1 MFLFYF
7 FEYIGG
13 VNNLHYEHTVNTWR
27 RETVYREQLSH
38 DKNGKT
44 MVKRI
49 RSLVFPACAALL
61 LAPALAAGQ
70 PAPVRIDGNTLLP
83 ASTLDGL
90 TAGMAG
96 QAPDLPAL
104 TALAARVQAAYRDA
118 GYGGVVA
125 YVPPQES
132 SDGVLVIRVV
142 EGRLAKVRI
151 SGNQH
156 FSDANVRAGL
166 PHLRQGETPQVRA
179 IDRDIQLT
187 NSNPSKHANVSLTA
201 GEHPGEIDADIIVSD
216 ESPLRYLVGYNN
228 TGNGMTGR
236 HRLSIGVEH
245 ANLFDRDHVGT
256 LQIQTSPSEPG
267 RVRIYS
273 GGYRIPLYAH
283 AASFD
288 AFVAHSSVSNGTTA
302 TTAGPLTFRGRGTI
316 VGLRANRHLAR
327 VGEYDHQL
335 TLGLDRRAYDDDCAL
350 GDFGAAGCGSAAVDV
365 TTVPVS
371 LAYTGQKSGAA
382 LAYGFSATVSTNA
395 GGSAQHTFEAARA
408 GARRRYVLSRFTTFF
423 QKPLTARYAL
433 QARAEVQASAHSL
446 ISAEKFGIGG
456 AATVR
461 GYTERELSGDSG
473 LLLRL
478 EASGAS
484 IDWASGL
491 RLRPYLFV
499 DHGRVS
505 NRGGLPCRGVDAT
518 SCHLTG
524 AGIGARLAL
533 PRRASATLDIA
544 RAMESGATSEIGEVR
559 AHAAVNLAF

>member
-1 MFLFYF
+1 
-7 FEYIGG
+7 
-13 VNNLHYEHTVNTWR
+13 
-27 RETVYREQLSH
+27 
-38 DKNGKT
+38 

-49 RSLVFPACAALL
+49 RSLLVPPCVFLV
-61 LAPALAAGQ
+61 LAPALAAG
-70 PAPVRIDGNTLLP
+70 PTSPVRIEGNTLLP
-83 ASTLDGL
+83 EATLAGL
-90 TAGMAG
+90 TADLAG
-96 QAPDLPAL
+96 AAPDLAAL
-104 TALAARVQAAYRDA
+104 NALAARIQAAYRDA

-132 SDGVLVIRVV
+132 TDGVLVLRVV
-142 EGRLAKVRI
+142 EGKLAALRI

-156 FSDANVRAGL
+156 FNDANIRAGL
-166 PHLRQGETPQVRA
+166 PHLRQGETPRVRA

-201 GEHPGEIDADIIVSD
+201 GARPGEIDADIVVTD

-228 TGNGMTGR
+228 TGNSMTGP

-245 ANLFDRDHVGT
+245 ANLFDRDHVAT
-256 LQIQTSPSEPG
+256 LQYQTSPSEPG

-273 GGYRIPLYAH
+273 AGYRIPLYAH

-316 VGLRANRHLAR
+316 VGLRANRHLTR
-327 VGEYDHQL
+327 IGEYDHQL

-350 GDFGAAGCGSAAVDV
+350 GEFGAAGCGTAAVDV

-395 GGSAQHTFEAARA
+395 GGSAARTFEAARP
-408 GARRRYVLSRFTTFF
+408 GAKRRYVLARLTSFI
-423 QKPLTARYAL
+423 QKPLTAQYAL
-433 QARAEVQASAHSL
+433 HARAEVQASAHSL

-456 AATVR
+456 SASVR
-461 GYTERELSGDSG
+461 GYAERELSGDSG
-473 LLLRL
+473 MLLRL

-484 IDWASGL
+484 IDWESGL

-505 NRGGLPCRGVDAT
+505 NRGGLPCRGLDAT

-524 AGIGARLAL
+524 AGIGLRLAL
-533 PRRASATLDIA
+533 PRRASASVDVA
-544 RAMESGATSEIGEVR
+544 RAMEDGATSSSGDVR
-559 AHAAVNLAF
+559 GHVALHLAF

>member
-1 MFLFYF
+1 M
-7 FEYIGG
+7 
-13 VNNLHYEHTVNTWR
+13 VN
-27 RETVYREQLSH
+27 
-38 DKNGKT
+38 
-44 MVKRI
+44 RI
-49 RSLVFPACAALL
+49 RSLVIPACAALL
-61 LAPALAAGQ
+61 LAPTLAAAQ
-70 PAPVRIDGNTLLP
+70 PATVRVEGNTLLP
-83 ASTLDGL
+83 EATLARLTDGL
-90 TAGMAG
+90 AG

-104 TALAARVQAAYRDA
+104 NALAARIQAAYRDA

-132 SDGVLVIRVV
+132 SEGVLVVRVV
-142 EGRLAKVRI
+142 EGKLATVRV

-156 FSDANVRAGL
+156 FSTANVRAGL
-166 PHLRQGETPQVRA
+166 AHLREGETPQVRA

-187 NSNPSKHANVSLTA
+187 NSNPAKHANVSLTA
-201 GEHPGEIDADIIVSD
+201 GAHPGEIDAEVVVTD

-228 TGNGMTGR
+228 TGNGMTGP
-236 HRLSIGVEH
+236 HRLSVGIEH

-256 LQIQTSPSEPG
+256 LQFQTSPSEPG

-273 GGYRIPLYAH
+273 GGYRIPLYEH

-288 AFVAHSSVSNGTTA
+288 AFVAHSTVSNGTTA

-327 VGEYDHQL
+327 IGEYDHQL

-371 LAYTGQKSGAA
+371 LAYTGQKSGPA

-395 GGSAQHTFEAARA
+395 GGSAQRVFEAARP
-408 GARRRYVLSRFTTFF
+408 GARRRYVLSRFTTFA
-423 QKPLTARYAL
+423 QVPVTARYSL
-433 QARAEVQASAHSL
+433 NARAEFQASAHSL
-446 ISAEKFGIGG
+446 IAAEKFGIGG
-456 AATVR
+456 SASVR

-473 LLLRL
+473 MLLRV

-484 IDWASGL
+484 IDWDSGL

-505 NRGGLPCRGVDAT
+505 NRGNLPCRGVDAT

-524 AGIGARLAL
+524 AGIGARLVL
-533 PRRASATLDIA
+533 PKRASASLDIA
-544 RAMESGATSEIGEVR
+544 RAMEDGATSSSGDVR
-559 AHAAVNLAF
+559 GHVAINLAF

>member
-1 MFLFYF
+1 
-7 FEYIGG
+7 
-13 VNNLHYEHTVNTWR
+13 
-27 RETVYREQLSH
+27 
-38 DKNGKT
+38 

-49 RSLVFPACAALL
+49 RSLLVPPCAAFALAFAH
-61 LAPALAAGQ
+61 APALAN
-70 PAPVRIDGNTLLP
+70 PTPVRVEGNTLLP
-83 ASTLDGL
+83 EATLAAL
-90 TAGMAG
+90 TAPLAG
-96 QAPDLPAL
+96 QTPDLPAL
-104 TALAARVQAAYRDA
+104 NALAARIQAAYRDA

-132 SDGVLVIRVV
+132 NDGVLVLRVV
-142 EGRLAKVRI
+142 EGKLAAVRM

-156 FSDANVRAGL
+156 FSTANVRAGL
-166 PHLRQGETPQVRA
+166 PHLREGETPRVAA

-187 NSNPSKHANVSLTA
+187 NSNPAKHANVSLLA
-201 GEHPGEIDADIIVSD
+201 GAKPGEIDADVVVSD
-216 ESPLRYLVGYNN
+216 ESPLRYLIGYNN

-236 HRLSIGVEH
+236 HRLSVGIEH
-245 ANLFDRDHVGT
+245 ANLFDRDHVAT
-256 LQIQTSPSEPG
+256 LQFQTSPSEPG

-288 AFVAHSSVSNGTTA
+288 AFVAHSSVNNGTTA
-302 TTAGPLTFRGRGTI
+302 TTAGPLTFSGRGTI

-327 VGEYDHQL
+327 IGEYDHQL
-335 TLGLDRRAYDDDCAL
+335 TLGIDRRAYDDDCAL

-371 LAYTGQKSGAA
+371 LAYTGQQSGAA
-382 LAYGFSATVSTNA
+382 QAYGFSASIATNA
-395 GGSAQHTFEAARA
+395 GGSAARTFEAARA
-408 GARRRYVLSRFTTFF
+408 GAKRRYVLSRFTAFYQQAIT
-423 QKPLTARYAL
+423 PRVSL

-446 ISAEKFGIGG
+446 IAAEKFGIGG
-456 AATVR
+456 AASVR

-473 LLLRL
+473 LLLRI
-478 EASGAS
+478 EAVGAS
-484 IDWASGL
+484 IDWDSGL

-524 AGIGARLAL
+524 AGFGARLTL
-533 PRRASATLDIA
+533 PKRASATLDVA
-544 RAMESGATSEIGEVR
+544 RAMESGSTSAIGEVR
-559 AHAAVNLAF
+559 AHAALNLAF